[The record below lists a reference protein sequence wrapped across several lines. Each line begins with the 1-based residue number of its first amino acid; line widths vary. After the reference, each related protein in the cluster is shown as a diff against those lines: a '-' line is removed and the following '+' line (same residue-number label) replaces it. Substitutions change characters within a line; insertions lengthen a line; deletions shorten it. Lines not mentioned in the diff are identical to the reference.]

1 MNGRAN
7 QSISGMRGSRERQGA
22 LALMP
27 SAHGAGHR
35 ASLPA
40 RRAAAALVVLLGL
53 SAAALTGCAEADD
66 TSVTAPVASSSTA
79 GFGTAGTST
88 GPPVTYRSVDALC
101 PALDFR
107 PLSEL
112 FGPVGQQQHQS
123 RPVGATTNLT
133 CTATLGQLPRGVVVT
148 VAATIGAPE
157 AGRVMYEGLRRVHDE
172 AESVR
177 DLASLGAGAYAYTD
191 VAGSHIVTYD
201 ANLYLTLTAAP
212 LRLNATPDPALV
224 EPMSRVAASALSA
237 LRA

>member
-1 MNGRAN
+1 M
-7 QSISGMRGSRERQGA
+7 
-22 LALMP
+22 
-27 SAHGAGHR
+27 
-35 ASLPA
+35 
-40 RRAAAALVVLLGL
+40 
-53 SAAALTGCAEADD
+53 
-66 TSVTAPVASSSTA
+66 
-79 GFGTAGTST
+79 
-88 GPPVTYRSVDALC
+88 
-101 PALDFR
+101 
-107 PLSEL
+107 
-112 FGPVGQQQHQS
+112 GQQQHQS

-191 VAGSHIVTYD
+191 AAGSHIVTYD

-212 LRLNATPDPALV
+212 LRLTATPDAALV
-224 EPMSRVAASALSA
+224 EPTSRVAASALSA